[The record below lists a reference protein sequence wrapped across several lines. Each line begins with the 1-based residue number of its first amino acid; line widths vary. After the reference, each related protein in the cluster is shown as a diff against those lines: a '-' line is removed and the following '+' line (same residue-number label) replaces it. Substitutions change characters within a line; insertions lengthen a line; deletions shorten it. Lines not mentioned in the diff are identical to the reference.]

1 MIAAELQH
9 SYIGTEHI
17 LLGLLS
23 VEDTTAALILKKYKV
38 DKNKVMEMIDS
49 LVAPVKSVT
58 VCDRELFTP
67 RAQSVLDKSVLYAE
81 KTNEKLAGT
90 EHILLALIREREG
103 VATRLMNTLSINL
116 KGIYTAIFET
126 IGYDVR
132 QFESAV
138 GSQEGGSP
146 GSRQGQSG
154 RSGTKSALNQFSVD
168 LTANVREGKTDPVI
182 GRNHEISRIIQIL
195 SRRTKNNPCL
205 VGEPG
210 VGKTAIVEAIA
221 ARIAAGEVPDSIK
234 NKRLLTLDLPAMVAG
249 SKYRGEFEERIKRVI
264 GEVKA
269 DGNILLFLDEIHTII
284 GAGGAEG
291 SIDAANILK
300 PALARGELQLIG
312 ATTLNE
318 YRKYFE
324 KDAALERRFQPVTV
338 EEPTKEETMEILQ
351 GIKQKYE
358 EYHKVRITEEAIE
371 AAVSMSAR
379 YINDR
384 FLPDKAIDVL
394 DEAASSN
401 VAILSGDAMLI
412 WAYRLLGQV
421 EPALLPRILAEFNE
435 MAIGVCEG
443 QQYDMDYEERQ
454 KVSVVEYMRMIEL
467 KTSVLLGGAVVIGA
481 LLGGATA
488 EDCARMRKFAIE
500 LGLAFQLQDDL
511 LDSYGDERLG
521 KPIGGDILEGKQTYL
536 MITAMSRASEED
548 REVLRHTHTDPALSP
563 AEKIARV
570 KAVYDKYDIPRLTEQ
585 QISLR
590 FERALAQLDTLT
602 AEPGRTATLRRYAE
616 SLMGRKH

>member
-1 MIAAELQH
+1 MLLMLTCGIFSDRPERAMPAAAAVEVFH
-9 SYIGTEHI
+9 NFT
-17 LLGLLS
+17 LLHDDIMDNAAMRRGKPS
-23 VEDTTAALILKKYKV
+23 V
-38 DKNKVMEMIDS
+38 
-49 LVAPVKSVT
+49 
-58 VCDRELFTP
+58 
-67 RAQSVLDKSVLYAE
+67 
-81 KTNEKLAGT
+81 
-90 EHILLALIREREG
+90 
-103 VATRLMNTLSINL
+103 
-116 KGIYTAIFET
+116 
-126 IGYDVR
+126 
-132 QFESAV
+132 
-138 GSQEGGSP
+138 
-146 GSRQGQSG
+146 
-154 RSGTKSALNQFSVD
+154 
-168 LTANVREGKTDPVI
+168 
-182 GRNHEISRIIQIL
+182 
-195 SRRTKNNPCL
+195 
-205 VGEPG
+205 
-210 VGKTAIVEAIA
+210 A
-221 ARIAAGEVPDSIK
+221 ARWG
-234 NKRLLTLDLPAMVAG
+234 R
-249 SKYRGEFEERIKRVI
+249 
-264 GEVKA
+264 
-269 DGNILLFLDEIHTII
+269 
-284 GAGGAEG
+284 
-291 SIDAANILK
+291 
-300 PALARGELQLIG
+300 
-312 ATTLNE
+312 
-318 YRKYFE
+318 
-324 KDAALERRFQPVTV
+324 
-338 EEPTKEETMEILQ
+338 
-351 GIKQKYE
+351 
-358 EYHKVRITEEAIE
+358 
-371 AAVSMSAR
+371 
-379 YINDR
+379 
-384 FLPDKAIDVL
+384 
-394 DEAASSN
+394 N

-548 REVLRHTHTDPALSP
+548 REVLRHTHTDPALGP

>member
-1 MIAAELQH
+1 MYTNEQLQTLIENYLAQTEFPAE
-9 SYIGTEHI
+9 
-17 LLGLLS
+17 
-23 VEDTTAALILKKYKV
+23 
-38 DKNKVMEMIDS
+38 
-49 LVAPVKSVT
+49 P
-58 VCDRELFTP
+58 EL
-67 RAQSVLDKSVLYAE
+67 LYAPIAYSLSGGG
-81 KTNEKLAGT
+81 KRLRPMLV
-90 EHILLALIREREG
+90 LLAHAVFADNVQQALPAAGAVE
-103 VATRLMNTLSINL
+103 VFHNFTLLHDDIMDNAAMRRG
-116 KGIYTAIFET
+116 K
-126 IGYDVR
+126 
-132 QFESAV
+132 
-138 GSQEGGSP
+138 P
-146 GSRQGQSG
+146 
-154 RSGTKSALNQFSVD
+154 SV
-168 LTANVREGKTDPVI
+168 
-182 GRNHEISRIIQIL
+182 
-195 SRRTKNNPCL
+195 
-205 VGEPG
+205 
-210 VGKTAIVEAIA
+210 A
-221 ARIAAGEVPDSIK
+221 ARWG
-234 NKRLLTLDLPAMVAG
+234 R
-249 SKYRGEFEERIKRVI
+249 
-264 GEVKA
+264 
-269 DGNILLFLDEIHTII
+269 
-284 GAGGAEG
+284 
-291 SIDAANILK
+291 
-300 PALARGELQLIG
+300 
-312 ATTLNE
+312 
-318 YRKYFE
+318 
-324 KDAALERRFQPVTV
+324 
-338 EEPTKEETMEILQ
+338 
-351 GIKQKYE
+351 
-358 EYHKVRITEEAIE
+358 
-371 AAVSMSAR
+371 
-379 YINDR
+379 
-384 FLPDKAIDVL
+384 
-394 DEAASSN
+394 N

-548 REVLRHTHTDPALSP
+548 REVLRHTHTDPALGP

>member
-1 MIAAELQH
+1 MYTNEQLQTLIENYLAQTEFPAE
-9 SYIGTEHI
+9 
-17 LLGLLS
+17 
-23 VEDTTAALILKKYKV
+23 
-38 DKNKVMEMIDS
+38 
-49 LVAPVKSVT
+49 P
-58 VCDRELFTP
+58 EL
-67 RAQSVLDKSVLYAE
+67 LYAPIAYSLSGGG
-81 KTNEKLAGT
+81 KRLRPMLV
-90 EHILLALIREREG
+90 LLAH
-103 VATRLMNTLSINL
+103 
-116 KGIYTAIFET
+116 
-126 IGYDVR
+126 
-132 QFESAV
+132 AV
-138 GSQEGGSP
+138 FADNVQ
-146 GSRQGQSG
+146 Q
-154 RSGTKSALNQFSVD
+154 AL
-168 LTANVREGKTDPVI
+168 P
-182 GRNHEISRIIQIL
+182 
-195 SRRTKNNPCL
+195 
-205 VGEPG
+205 
-210 VGKTAIVEAIA
+210 
-221 ARIAAGEVPDSIK
+221 AAGAVEVFH
-234 NKRLLTLDLPAMVAG
+234 NFTLLHDDIMDNAAIR
-249 SKYRGEFEERIKRVI
+249 RG
-264 GEVKA
+264 
-269 DGNILLFLDEIHTII
+269 
-284 GAGGAEG
+284 
-291 SIDAANILK
+291 K
-300 PALARGELQLIG
+300 PSVFARWGQ
-312 ATTLNE
+312 
-318 YRKYFE
+318 
-324 KDAALERRFQPVTV
+324 
-338 EEPTKEETMEILQ
+338 
-351 GIKQKYE
+351 
-358 EYHKVRITEEAIE
+358 
-371 AAVSMSAR
+371 
-379 YINDR
+379 
-384 FLPDKAIDVL
+384 
-394 DEAASSN
+394 N

-548 REVLRHTHTDPALSP
+548 REVLRHTHTDPALGP

>member
-1 MIAAELQH
+1 MEAIKQMEEKFTLKARQVIEQSEMIAAELQH

-49 LVAPVKSVT
+49 LVAPVKSVA

-67 RAQSVLDKSVLYAE
+67 RAQNVLNKSVLYAE

-103 VATRLMNTLSINL
+103 VATRLLNTLSINL

-138 GSQEGGSP
+138 SSQEGGTS
-146 GSRQGQSG
+146 GSQQGQSG
-154 RSGTKSALNQFSVD
+154 RPGTKSALNQFSVD

-264 GEVKA
+264 SEVKT

-324 KDAALERRFQPVTV
+324 KDAAL
-338 EEPTKEETMEILQ
+338 
-351 GIKQKYE
+351 
-358 EYHKVRITEEAIE
+358 
-371 AAVSMSAR
+371 
-379 YINDR
+379 
-384 FLPDKAIDVL
+384 
-394 DEAASSN
+394 
-401 VAILSGDAMLI
+401 
-412 WAYRLLGQV
+412 
-421 EPALLPRILAEFNE
+421 
-435 MAIGVCEG
+435 
-443 QQYDMDYEERQ
+443 
-454 KVSVVEYMRMIEL
+454 
-467 KTSVLLGGAVVIGA
+467 
-481 LLGGATA
+481 
-488 EDCARMRKFAIE
+488 
-500 LGLAFQLQDDL
+500 
-511 LDSYGDERLG
+511 
-521 KPIGGDILEGKQTYL
+521 
-536 MITAMSRASEED
+536 
-548 REVLRHTHTDPALSP
+548 
-563 AEKIARV
+563 
-570 KAVYDKYDIPRLTEQ
+570 
-585 QISLR
+585 
-590 FERALAQLDTLT
+590 
-602 AEPGRTATLRRYAE
+602 
-616 SLMGRKH
+616 